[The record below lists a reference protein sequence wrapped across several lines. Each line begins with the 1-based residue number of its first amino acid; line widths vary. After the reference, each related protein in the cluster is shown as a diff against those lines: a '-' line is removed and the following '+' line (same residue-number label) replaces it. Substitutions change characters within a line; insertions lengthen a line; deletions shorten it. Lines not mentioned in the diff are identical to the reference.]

1 MSAPV
6 EVAVVRLA
14 HGRDLPLPRYASA
27 GAAGLDLHAA
37 TGPLS
42 LPPGARA
49 LVATGLVL
57 ALPEGF
63 EGQIRPRSGLARDH
77 GVTVLNSPGTVDSD
91 YRGEIGVLLVNLGRG
106 HLRGGARHAHRP
118 ACRGPGRPRAAGRGR
133 RIADRPGC
141 RRLRLDR
148 AGRGRRRQLT
158 DVSERR

>member
-6 EVAVVRLA
+6 EVAVVRLP

-49 LVATGLVL
+49 LVATGLAM
-57 ALPEGF
+57 ALPDGF

-77 GVTVLNSPGTVDSD
+77 GVTVLNGPGTIDSD
-91 YRGEIGVLLVNLGRG
+91 YRGEIGVMLVNMGADTFVVERG
-106 HLRGGARHAHRP
+106 MRIAQLVD
-118 ACRGPGRPRAAGRGR
+118 GPGLPGAPGRER
-133 RIADRPGC
+133 RTADRPGR

-148 AGRGRRRQLT
+148 AGRGRRRKLT